1 VHWII
6 VGADDHTKS
15 TSSGFTYVGVQMGVN
30 ARRIR
35 GAWRMGLT
43 WSVAWAL
50 IGGVISFVW
59 VAAWPD
65 NMPLRIML
73 RLFLSGMAQFAVGGF
88 LTGAAFSGILSAL
101 AVRGTL
107 PRVSLARFAL
117 WGALGGAI
125 SAAGLLGLATLGN
138 GPVSGATAAFLV
150 GVGALLGSV
159 SAGVTLRIAR
169 IGDRPGNRPER
180 AQAGNEYV
188 PISSAAAASEPPRQR
203 PQRVN
208 SSL

>member
-1 VHWII
+1 VKELATTQILNVHWII

-15 TSSGFTYVGVQMGVN
+15 TSSGFTDVGVQMGVN

-59 VAAWPD
+59 VAAWPE

-73 RLFLSGMAQFAVGGF
+73 RLFLSGMGQFAVGGF

-107 PRVSLARFAL
+107 PRVSLARF
-117 WGALGGAI
+117 
-125 SAAGLLGLATLGN
+125 TLPGSLIQ
-138 GPVSGATAAFLV
+138 SG
-150 GVGALLGSV
+150 
-159 SAGVTLRIAR
+159 R
-169 IGDRPGNRPER
+169 IGMLSARSR
-180 AQAGNEYV
+180 QA
-188 PISSAAAASEPPRQR
+188 
-203 PQRVN
+203 
-208 SSL
+208 SSLPAQLLKTTRASSHRIICATPAGRLPDRSHNKALKARS